1 MRKLPLS
8 LLEAEKFFNFFGIMV
23 TLQGQSRGRRIFES
37 MIFPLTSPR
46 EVRDVKAMLLEF
58 PGPIASSPLKPVEL
72 PPPVPGPGQVLIQVS
87 YCGVCHTD
95 LHTVEG
101 ELPLERLP
109 VIPGHQVVGQVV
121 DQGPGVM
128 RFQPGDRVGLAWL
141 FKTCGTCRF
150 CLAGQEN
157 LCESAEFTG
166 LHRDG
171 GFAEQVVAEADFV
184 YPLPDEFPGENA
196 APLLCAG
203 IIGYRSLR
211 LSGIKPGGR
220 LGLYGFGGSA
230 HIAIQVARYWD
241 CEVLVF
247 TRSPGHQELAR
258 KLGASWVG
266 QAQDT
271 PPAKLDAA
279 IIFAPAGNLV
289 PEALRVLERGG
300 TLALAGI
307 HMSPIPSLDYQK
319 HLYFEKTVRSVTA
332 STRQDGRELLEL
344 AAKIP
349 LRPQVQLFPLEE
361 ANQALELLKAGKIDG
376 AAVLAI

>member
-1 MRKLPLS
+1 
-8 LLEAEKFFNFFGIMV
+8 
-23 TLQGQSRGRRIFES
+23 
-37 MIFPLTSPR
+37 
-46 EVRDVKAMLLEF
+46 VKAMLLEF
-58 PGPIASSPLKPVEL
+58 PGPVASSPLKLVDL
-72 PPPVPGPGQVLIQVS
+72 PPPVPGPGQIVIQVS
-87 YCGVCHTD
+87 HCAVCHTD

-121 DQGPGVM
+121 DQGPGVLN
-128 RFQPGDRVGLAWL
+128 FQPGDRVGLAWL

-150 CLAGQEN
+150 CLGGQEN

-171 GFAEQVVAEADFV
+171 GFAEQVVADADYV
-184 YPLPDEFPGENA
+184 YPLPEDFPGESA

-203 IIGYRSLR
+203 IIGYRALR
-211 LSGIKPGGR
+211 LAEIKPAGR
-220 LGLYGFGGSA
+220 LGLYGFGASA
-230 HIAIQVARYWD
+230 HIAIQVARHWG

-247 TRSPGHQELAR
+247 TRSPGHQRLAR
-258 KLGASWVG
+258 ELGAVWVG

-271 PPAKLDAA
+271 PPTKLDAA
-279 IIFAPAGNLV
+279 IIFAPAGGLV
-289 PEALRVLERGG
+289 PEALRVLDRGG

-307 HMSPIPSLDYQK
+307 HMSAIPSLEYNL

-344 AAKIP
+344 AAQIP
-349 LRPQVQLFPLEE
+349 IRPEVKLFPLAE
-361 ANQALELLKAGKIDG
+361 ANQALKLLKAGEIDG
-376 AAVLAI
+376 AAVLVI

>member
-1 MRKLPLS
+1 
-8 LLEAEKFFNFFGIMV
+8 
-23 TLQGQSRGRRIFES
+23 
-37 MIFPLTSPR
+37 
-46 EVRDVKAMLLEF
+46 VKAMLLEF
-58 PGPIASSPLKPVEL
+58 PGPVASSPLKLVDL
-72 PPPVPGPGQVLIQVS
+72 PPPVPGSGQIVIQVS
-87 YCGVCHTD
+87 HCGVCHTD

-109 VIPGHQVVGQVV
+109 VIPGHQVVGKVV
-121 DQGPGVM
+121 DQGPGVLH
-128 RFQPGDRVGLAWL
+128 FQPGDRVGLAWL
-141 FKTCGTCRF
+141 FKTCGDCRF
-150 CLAGQEN
+150 CLGGQEN

-184 YPLPDEFPGENA
+184 YPLPGDFPGESA

-203 IIGYRSLR
+203 IIGYRALR
-211 LSGIKPGGR
+211 LSDLKPGGR
-220 LGLYGFGGSA
+220 LGLYGFGASA
-230 HIAIQVARYWD
+230 HIAIQIARHWG

-247 TRSPGHQELAR
+247 TRSPGHQKLAR
-258 KLGASWVG
+258 ELGAAWAG

-271 PPAKLDAA
+271 PPTKLDAA
-279 IIFAPAGNLV
+279 IIFAPAGELV

-307 HMSPIPSLDYQK
+307 HMSAIPSLEYHR

-344 AAKIP
+344 AAQIP
-349 LRPQVQLFPLEE
+349 IRPRVQLFPLAE
-361 ANQALELLKAGKIDG
+361 ANQALKLLKAGGIDG
-376 AAVLAI
+376 AAVLVI

>member
-1 MRKLPLS
+1 
-8 LLEAEKFFNFFGIMV
+8 
-23 TLQGQSRGRRIFES
+23 
-37 MIFPLTSPR
+37 
-46 EVRDVKAMLLEF
+46 VKAMLLEF
-58 PGPIASSPLKPVEL
+58 PGPVASSPLKPVDL
-72 PPPVPGPGQVLIQVS
+72 PPPVPGPGQIVIQVS
-87 YCGVCHTD
+87 HCGVCHTD

-121 DQGPGVM
+121 DQGPGVLN
-128 RFQPGDRVGLAWL
+128 FQPGDRVGLAWL

-150 CLAGQEN
+150 CLGGQEN

-184 YPLPDEFPGENA
+184 YPLPEDFPGESA

-203 IIGYRSLR
+203 IIGYRALR
-211 LSGIKPGGR
+211 RAEIKPAGR
-220 LGLYGFGGSA
+220 LGLYGFGASA
-230 HIAIQVARYWD
+230 HIAIQVARHWG
-241 CEVLVF
+241 CEVSVF

-258 KLGASWVG
+258 QLGAVWVG

-289 PEALRVLERGG
+289 PEALRVLDRGG

-307 HMSPIPSLDYQK
+307 HMTDIPSLEYDKY
-319 HLYFEKTVRSVTA
+319 LYFEKTLRSVTA

-344 AAKIP
+344 AAQIP
-349 LRPQVQLFPLEE
+349 IRPQVQLFPLEE
-361 ANQALELLKAGKIDG
+361 ANQALKLVKAGKVNG
-376 AAVLAI
+376 AAVLTM